1 MREKLKNKI
10 AGYKTLLKNIDI
22 NFSHTDDFGKKAM
35 KKFYLNK
42 INALEIKLENL
53 I

>member
-1 MREKLKNKI
+1 MREKLQNKI
-10 AGYKTLLKNIDI
+10 AEYRKLLKNIDI

-42 INALEIKLENL
+42 INALEVKLENL